1 MMNDCVYIGL
11 QNNVWTLKRLS
22 LLCYGQLGR
31 YDCPSYYKLCAISR
45 AAGILASRRKSFRR
59 GLTPKDPYSLRP
71 QLVSCYGFKVQDGS
85 LGIPVGRRAYE
96 NIRLNPYTVKVLS
109 SPGVRVRS
117 FLLTPSTLSITVS
130 KEVVMK
136 KFTGTA
142 GLDRNLSNLTYGNS
156 ERIVRYDLSNT
167 LAIAQTTRS
176 ILSSFHRND
185 ARIRQHIAQKYGK
198 RRNQRTIRLLHQ
210 ATKRIVEDANRNLE
224 AIVMEKLQG
233 MRRLYRKGNGQGKN
247 YRARMN
253 SWSFREAQRQI
264 EYKAHWQ
271 GVPVVKVDPRG
282 TSSHCGICGEILQ
295 LPQLSDL
302 EHRRQLWCYN
312 CQRWIDRD
320 VNAAVNLSLRGR
332 LRFDRSEGSPV
343 EAMVEEREPRDATLI
358 LKVDGEKSSQ
368 QPKT

>member
-11 QNNVWTLKRLS
+11 QNNAWTLKRLS
-22 LLCYGQLGR
+22 LLSYRQLAR
-31 YDCPSYYKLCAISR
+31 YECPSYYKLCAISR
-45 AAGILASRRKSFRR
+45 AAGILASRRKSLKR
-59 GLTPKDPYSLRP
+59 GHTPREPYSLRP
-71 QLVSCYGFKVQDGS
+71 QLVSCYGFKTQDGS
-85 LGIPVGRRAYE
+85 LRIPVGRRAYE
-96 NIRLNPYTVKVLS
+96 NIRLNTYTVKVLS

-117 FLLTPSTLSITVS
+117 FLLTPSTVSITVS
-130 KEVVMK
+130 KEVVMNK
-136 KFTGTA
+136 CTRTA

-156 ERIVRYDLSNT
+156 ERIVRYDLSDT
-167 LAIAQTTRS
+167 LAIAQTTRI
-176 ILSSFHRND
+176 ILSSLRRND
-185 ARIRQHIAQKYGK
+185 GRIRQRIALKYGR

-210 ATKRIVEDANRNLE
+210 ATKRIVEDANNNGE
-224 AIVMEKLQG
+224 GIVMEKLEG

-253 SWSFREAQRQI
+253 SWNFAEAQRQI
-264 EYKAHWQ
+264 EYKALWQ
-271 GVPVVKVDPRG
+271 GVPTVKVDPRG
-282 TSSHCGICGEILQ
+282 TSSRCGKCGEILQ

-302 EHRRQLWCYN
+302 EHRRQLWCCN

-343 EAMVEEREPRDATLI
+343 EAVVEEREPRDATLI

>member
-1 MMNDCVYIGL
+1 MVNDSVYIGL
-11 QNNVWTLKRLS
+11 QNNAWTLKRLS
-22 LLCYGQLGR
+22 LLSYKQLDR
-31 YDCPSYYKLCAISR
+31 YECPSYYKLCAISR
-45 AAGILASRRKSFRR
+45 AAGILASRRKSLKR
-59 GLTPKDPYSLRP
+59 GLTPRDPYSLRP
-71 QLVSCYGFKVQDGS
+71 QLVSCYGFKTQDGS
-85 LGIPVGRRAYE
+85 LRIPVGRRAYE
-96 NIRLNPYTVKVLS
+96 NIRLNTYTVKVLS

-117 FLLTPSTLSITVS
+117 FLLTPNTVSITVS

-142 GLDRNLSNLTYGNS
+142 GLDRNLSNLTYGN
-156 ERIVRYDLSNT
+156 RQRTVRYDLSKT
-167 LAIAQTTRS
+167 VDIAQTTRS

-210 ATKRIVEDANRNLE
+210 ATKRIVEDANRNRE
-224 AIVMEKLQG
+224 AIVMEKLEG

-302 EHRRQLWCYN
+302 EHGRQLWCYN

-343 EAMVEEREPRDATLI
+343 EAVVEEREPGDATLI